1 MKNFIYLS
9 LISVVLLLG
18 SCNDFL
24 DSEDLTRKTS
34 ANFPANEKEADEVLT
49 GIYAHLLYESPESES
64 STYIAQL
71 AGDDCLGG
79 NLSYSNNCATN
90 FLLYSGSLNTFSG
103 LWDRDYTLINRANQA
118 IQEFP
123 NVKEWSSKASEN
135 RHYGEAYFLRAF
147 AYYELAQVFGPVPIR
162 TTPNNDNVPR
172 ASIDSV
178 YALIASDMQRA
189 IDLLPDQNYFYG
201 SSMTGHA
208 TKYAAEAM
216 MARIFLFYTGRY
228 GKEVLPNGITRQQV
242 CEWIDD
248 CVNNSGNSLV
258 SDQRNIWCYTNKATE
273 DNPTYRYAYVQNRG
287 LHWEGNS
294 CKETLFA
301 AKHNL
306 LSNWTYTWFSC
317 TDAQFYSPSADNY
330 SKTQSYPFGTG
341 WGAGPVSPAMV
352 DDWKAWSKSQ
362 TFTDGYT
369 EDPRLTGSIWSYR
382 AYDANDGTT
391 VLFDRRLDSDEP
403 DYTVSYRYYE
413 QTGYFNKKYININAA
428 DSTGSASSITSFG
441 RIMYPGISSYTSQAL
456 LQIQDYIYIR
466 FADVLLMQ
474 SELEHDATGLNRV
487 RARSHLAPVPYS
499 LEAIKNERRFELAF
513 ENLRWWDLLRWSG
526 PSLEEAGQAL
536 NKQNGFTLINASK
549 VEKMCYYDYA
559 ARLKQTQGYWPIPQT
574 EIDLSN
580 GVLTQNPGW
589 DASAMFKDWNNM

>member
-189 IDLLPDQNYFYG
+189 IDLLPDQNYFY
-201 SSMTGHA
+201 
-208 TKYAAEAM
+208 AAA
-216 MARIFLFYTGRY
+216 
-228 GKEVLPNGITRQQV
+228 
-242 CEWIDD
+242 
-248 CVNNSGNSLV
+248 
-258 SDQRNIWCYTNKATE
+258 
-273 DNPTYRYAYVQNRG
+273 
-287 LHWEGNS
+287 
-294 CKETLFA
+294 
-301 AKHNL
+301 
-306 LSNWTYTWFSC
+306 
-317 TDAQFYSPSADNY
+317 
-330 SKTQSYPFGTG
+330 
-341 WGAGPVSPAMV
+341 
-352 DDWKAWSKSQ
+352 
-362 TFTDGYT
+362 
-369 EDPRLTGSIWSYR
+369 
-382 AYDANDGTT
+382 
-391 VLFDRRLDSDEP
+391 
-403 DYTVSYRYYE
+403 
-413 QTGYFNKKYININAA
+413 
-428 DSTGSASSITSFG
+428 
-441 RIMYPGISSYTSQAL
+441 
-456 LQIQDYIYIR
+456 
-466 FADVLLMQ
+466 
-474 SELEHDATGLNRV
+474 
-487 RARSHLAPVPYS
+487 
-499 LEAIKNERRFELAF
+499 
-513 ENLRWWDLLRWSG
+513 
-526 PSLEEAGQAL
+526 
-536 NKQNGFTLINASK
+536 
-549 VEKMCYYDYA
+549 
-559 ARLKQTQGYWPIPQT
+559 
-574 EIDLSN
+574 
-580 GVLTQNPGW
+580 
-589 DASAMFKDWNNM
+589 